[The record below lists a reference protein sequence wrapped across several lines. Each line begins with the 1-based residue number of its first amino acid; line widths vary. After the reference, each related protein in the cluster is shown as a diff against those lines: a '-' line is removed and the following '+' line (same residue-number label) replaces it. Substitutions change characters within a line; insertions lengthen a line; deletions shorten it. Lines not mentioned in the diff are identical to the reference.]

1 MASLKSV
8 SFAEIVQGRDSSV
21 RITDDGLLFA
31 VDLAMVMTSKNR
43 NDAGQALRNIP
54 DEFFSS
60 VKITERNT
68 GGSGNSKTKL
78 VSFEDAIELVMVL
91 PGKVAKETR
100 CKFRDVIR
108 HYTLTSK
115 PMMKRSQTLNKTNRV
130 CERFL

>member
-54 DEFFSS
+54 DEIFSS